1 MHRYECKLM
10 DIAHFFYHVL
20 KVNRRDDCRRLL
32 GTTFPVTPNGGFIT
46 CRHVLAS
53 HVTDQEYVAIFDNET
68 GNLVPVDL
76 DACIMPHNR
85 EHDLAFI
92 PNALKRPKPEFF
104 PFLTPSQ
111 IKIGEG
117 VYSYG
122 YFLSSSSELE
132 AGNSTS
138 LNQGYFKGNIVNF
151 SSSPKTPGSEA
162 ISLSYAVVEG
172 LSGSPV
178 LTYHNGPKVVGVCY
192 GNVQSRVVVS
202 EVLEFRDKRMEIKE
216 TVNRIVEFGRAHHN
230 AAIVRYLQQNG
241 VKDLIVSSG
250 CLDLPFL

>member
-1 MHRYECKLM
+1 M
-10 DIAHFFYHVL
+10 DIAPFFYHVL
-20 KVNRRDDCRRLL
+20 KVNRRDGSRHLL

-68 GNLVPVDL
+68 GNLVPVNL
-76 DACIMPHNR
+76 NTCILPTNR

-104 PFLTPSQ
+104 PFLPPCQ
-111 IKIGEG
+111 ITIGED

-122 YFLSSSSELE
+122 YFLSSSSELQ

-151 SSSPKTPGSEA
+151 SSSPKTPGSAA

-192 GNVQSRVVVS
+192 GNVQSRVLAS
-202 EVLEFRDKRMEIKE
+202 EVLEYRDKTVEYKE
-216 TVNRIVEFGRAHHN
+216 TINRIVEFGRAHHN
-230 AAIVRYLQQNG
+230 AAIVPYLQQNS
-241 VKDLIVSSG
+241 VKDFIVSSES
-250 CLDLPFL
+250 LDLPFL